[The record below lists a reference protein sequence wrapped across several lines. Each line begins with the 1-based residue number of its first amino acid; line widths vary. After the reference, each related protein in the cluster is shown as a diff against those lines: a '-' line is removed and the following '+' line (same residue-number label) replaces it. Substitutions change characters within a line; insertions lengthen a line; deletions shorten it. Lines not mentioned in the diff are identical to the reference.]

1 MAKTEC
7 GKDEIRL
14 IVKSKRIPYR
24 IETVRTP
31 RLAGTIGTVYMN
43 ERRDLY
49 SDSLDEEQTK
59 ALDSAREL
67 AASSGM
73 KLVVEDTSMK
83 NPLLRAMKRLTK
95 RNMPC
100 NAMLVLPCEAN
111 SSSVRSTAARNCFH
125 YK

>member
-43 ERRDLY
+43 ERRALY

-100 NAMLVLPCEAN
+100 NAMLVLPYEAN
-111 SSSVRSTAARNCFH
+111 SSSVRSTAVRDCFH